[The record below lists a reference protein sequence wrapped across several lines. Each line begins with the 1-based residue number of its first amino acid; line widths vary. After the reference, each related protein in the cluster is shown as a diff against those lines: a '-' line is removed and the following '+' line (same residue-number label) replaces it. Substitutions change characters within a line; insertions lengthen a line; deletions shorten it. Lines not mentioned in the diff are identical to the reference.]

1 MKEGK
6 EMNANELINS
16 YFKYLENNTA
26 IIDHENGWSE
36 IILPFMD
43 NQRDFLDLFMRE
55 DEETEDIIITD
66 DGDTLSNLEL
76 RGIDVSDY
84 DKFF

>member
-1 MKEGK
+1 
-6 EMNANELINS
+6 MNANELINS

-43 NQRDFLDLFMRE
+43 NQRDFLDLFIKSFSGGNPLASAGGRSRFL
-55 DEETEDIIITD
+55 
-66 DGDTLSNLEL
+66 LS
-76 RGIDVSDY
+76 
-84 DKFF
+84 